1 MDLIDFPI
9 SIYVVRPIIPTT
21 RASLNSVQADL
32 NSKYREVLNY
42 S

>member
-1 MDLIDFPI
+1 VDLIDFPI
-9 SIYVVRPIIPTT
+9 SIYAVRSIIPVI
-21 RASLNSVQADL
+21 RASLNSVQVDL